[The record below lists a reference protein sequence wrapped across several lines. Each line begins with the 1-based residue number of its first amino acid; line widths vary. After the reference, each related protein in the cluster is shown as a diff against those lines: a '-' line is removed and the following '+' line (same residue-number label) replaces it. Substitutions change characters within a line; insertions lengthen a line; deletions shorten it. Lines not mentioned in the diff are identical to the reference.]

1 MCYFWG
7 GGQWSTAPGSHLG
20 FDGRPPAG
28 NVGGPYC
35 RALQA
40 TNASCRAP
48 HHLLPYMRRPT
59 AAGHPLHEQARTL
72 LEANNPNEDKNS
84 GKGLAG
90 LQRRWEGML
99 VGLACGMGC

>member
-1 MCYFWG
+1 
-7 GGQWSTAPGSHLG
+7 
-20 FDGRPPAG
+20 
-28 NVGGPYC
+28 
-35 RALQA
+35 
-40 TNASCRAP
+40 
-48 HHLLPYMRRPT
+48 MRRPT

-99 VGLACGMGC
+99 VSLACGMGC